1 MANIGFNTE
10 PYYDDYNEDKKFYR
24 ILYRPGYA
32 VQAREL
38 NQMQSIVQNQISRFG
53 SHIFKEGSMVI
64 AGESSIDTSVSFVK
78 LELSYGGILADSLL
92 KSLVGQTISN
102 AAGLKA
108 QVIWYSNSTSSDSPT
123 LFVRYTNSQTD
134 GTTSLSTRQ
143 FTETD
148 VLSNTD
154 NTIQVLVAATAATG
168 KGSIASIKRGV
179 YFIKNNFVLVT
190 DQTIVLDKYTN
201 TPSYRI
207 GLIATESEITAEEDN
222 SLFDNAQ
229 ASFNYAAPGAHRYS
243 IDLTLTALPALDA
256 AITFTTNTVY
266 TAGQLVKNGNFYYSV
281 TTGGVSSISQYPTHV
296 SGTASNGTVKFKY
309 VETYDATADT
319 TSDTDFIELIRT
331 FAGQTQKHVTTTA
344 YSVLE
349 QTLARRTFDE
359 SGNYTVRPF
368 NIDVREHRNNNRGS
382 FTTGKT
388 YALGDIVSNGNNTY
402 VAKNAGVAGST
413 APIHTVGSVS
423 DGTVTWEYN
432 ADPYYNRGVYTPE
445 QGGDESKLA
454 VGLEPGK
461 AYVQG
466 YEIEKIGTEFINVN
480 KARDSVSVTND
491 VISTTM
497 GNYVVVQN
505 VNNLPDIA
513 RFATVNL
520 YSYLTSSVGTAPSGL
535 IGTARVRGL
544 QLDAGSG
551 GGAIGTQTAHYKLFL
566 FDVKL
571 NTTAPF
577 AEVVKSFWSQGS
589 SNDTNLNFSADIVP
603 VLELERGSVT
613 SYTSSSYGTQGS
625 GVYLQGVGTN
635 FANDLQVGDYI
646 QVGGTNVR
654 IVSIDGTYTTT
665 RIVVD
670 TAVNVVGVQYFEVL
684 TALQETQNTPLVF
697 PLPNFAINDISDIE
711 YTGIQYNRLQ
721 LGAGGDATWTITG
734 CKFADTGLPQN
745 YVVIDDDASAGGA
758 VINAT
763 VTGGATDTL
772 TITTSSSYANRYVKV
787 LAAVKKNSSSALT
800 QRTKTL
806 KTLVGATG
814 TGGTDPALFGTG
826 ASGGTAPGFNS
837 QAIATSPVITL
848 GKADG
853 YRLISV
859 KMAPSKAWGATTV
872 YTDYTIDITDRYDFD
887 DGQRSTHYDLARIKL
902 KASFAP
908 PTSPILVEFGYFA
921 HGPGDFFTVKSYPY
935 PTYLDYRAIPMFN
948 GQPLRDYID
957 FRPRIN
963 DDGVT
968 FGSGTAFGAA
978 SVNLM
983 PMRGQDL
990 VCDYSYYLARKSKIA
1005 LDFSG
1010 NFFAIDGVSSLNPGD
1025 AEDPALGMVLYNLAL
1040 EPYTFSTTQNSVSVT
1055 KIDNKR
1061 YTMRDIGKLE
1071 KRIDNLEYYTS
1082 LSLLEQQTE
1091 SLKVTDTS
1099 GNDRFKNGFFV
1110 DGFAGHDSG
1119 DTTNQDY
1126 LCSID
1131 MERQELRPFYTMQNI
1146 NMIEKLV
1153 DDSARNGAGY
1163 KLYGDVITL
1172 PVLSTPP
1179 LITQG
1184 YASRL
1189 ENINPF
1195 AVFTF
1200 IGDVKLNPSSDDW
1213 FETDRRPDVIVN
1225 VEGNYNTIKNLAE
1238 KAGVLGTVWNAW
1250 QTQWTGQPYSTGV
1263 TQYVADKR
1271 GLGVVGW
1278 RDGTTSTTDAATL
1291 DQMFGNGPAAS
1302 GWAHRV
1308 VQQETYAVNIGQSRT
1323 GVTSSIVTTI
1333 DKQVVADR
1341 VLSTAAIPYIRSR
1354 NILVQTQKLK
1364 PSTRF
1369 YPFFDGVDITAYC
1382 TPATKLTYTQPSGYA
1397 GTFDAFVNVGA
1408 NSTMK
1413 QRQVNGDT
1421 QVCLTRGDV
1430 IYTSI
1435 RSGTSYTIDTSPAT
1449 AVVVGSSYDYNTGI
1463 YTLDIVNVIG
1473 SFSANDKIS
1482 GSNSSATALVSAAPS
1497 VKVAGDPLVTNA
1509 NGELNLLFNIPN
1521 TDAIRFR
1528 TGTREL
1534 KLVDTTTVD
1543 GDFSSRGRANYTASG
1558 VLETK
1563 QQTVNAVRNALINE
1577 EPAYGNQVIVG
1588 DAGSRVVSDTG
1599 WYDPLAQT
1607 FLVQSSGGAFLSG
1620 VDIFF
1625 ATKDASIPVTIE
1637 IREVVNGFP
1646 GKRVLPFSR
1655 KTIKPA
1661 DVNAPIAGTQIDE
1674 TVFNT
1679 VLLDNVKVAKYDAP
1693 TRFNFDSP
1701 VYVQDNTEYAIVL
1714 ASDSNNYKVW
1724 ISQLGDQIPGSS
1736 RTISEQ
1742 PYAGVLFKSQNAS
1755 TWTADQTQDLKF
1767 TIYRC
1772 QFDTQ
1777 AVSDVQFINDQV
1789 PLQTLD
1795 TDPFEV
1801 RIGVTTVRVWQKD
1814 HGFTVDGNKSSTV
1827 TISGVANAVAGIP
1840 ASELNG
1846 KHTISNVDLDSYTI
1860 AVSTSPTATTYG
1872 GGDGI
1877 RATRN
1882 IQFDYAQPSVQVQA
1896 FTETS
1901 VDYSLKTITGLSVDN
1916 YTNGGS
1922 QAAYVQDSS
1931 PSGILINQTNYFST
1945 PRMIASSV
1953 NEADLIS
1960 GSDKK
1965 SLTMHVAMSTNNDRL
1980 SPVIDTHRT
1989 SFIAI
1994 SNKVNSPT
2002 ETNMNVASLDYT
2014 PIVSANTTIG
2024 FSGSTL
2030 TCSDSNTKKLL
2041 AALTVGKYLTISGS
2055 TSGANDGTF
2064 LISAVATDGATVT
2077 VTGKTFTTQ
2086 ASGTAITLNQ
2096 REMFVSEISPTGGSA
2111 YSAYVTKKVNLAN
2124 PSSFLRVMFSV
2135 NLPKEA
2141 TIEVYYKANPAGAAT
2156 GFERLNH
2163 NLMTPDS
2170 VIPNYDNSTN
2180 KFVDVSYS
2188 LSGMASYDGVLIKI
2202 VMKSINSS
2210 AIPRIKDLRV
2220 ISCA

>member
-10 PYYDDYNEDKKFYR
+10 PYYDDFSEDKKFYR
-24 ILYRPGYA
+24 VLYRPGYA

-38 NQMQSIVQNQISRFG
+38 NQMQSILQNQISRFG

-64 AGESSIDTSVSFVK
+64 PGASSIDTSVEYVK
-78 LELSYGGILADSLL
+78 LESTYGGVLSDSLL
-92 KSLVGQTISN
+92 ASFVGQSISN
-102 AAGLKA
+102 VDGLNA
-108 QVIWYSNSTSSDSPT
+108 QVIWYAQSTSTDPGV
-123 LFVRYTNSQTD
+123 LFVRYNNS
-134 GTTSLSTRQ
+134 TTTGSGDAQASTRV
-143 FTETD
+143 FTEGD
-148 VLSNTD
+148 ILSNFGFTL
-154 NTIQVLVAATAATG
+154 QVQVAASNATG
-168 KGSIASIKRGV
+168 KGSVASIQRGV
-179 YFIKNNFVLVT
+179 YFIKNNFVLVQ
-190 DQTIVLDKYTN
+190 DQTIVLDKFSN

-207 GLIATESEITAEEDN
+207 GLVATENEVTAEEDN

-229 ASFNYAAPGAHRYS
+229 ASFNYAAPGANRYS
-243 IDLTLTALPALDA
+243 IDLTLTALPALDS
-256 AITFTTNTVY
+256 AITYTTKTAY
-266 TAGQLVKNGNFYYSV
+266 KAGQLVKNGNYYYSV
-281 TTGGVSSISQYPTHV
+281 TTGGISAISTAPTHT
-296 SGTASNGTVKFKY
+296 SGTVLSGTVAFKY
-309 VETYDATADT
+309 IQTYDPAADT

-331 FAGQTQKHVTTTA
+331 FGGQTQKHVTTTA
-344 YSVLE
+344 YSILE

-368 NIDVREHRNNNRGS
+368 NIDVREHRSNNRGQ
-382 FTTGKT
+382 FATGT
-388 YALGDIVSNGNNTY
+388 SYLIGDVVTNGGNTY

-413 APIHTVGSVS
+413 LPVHTVGTVT
-423 DGTVTWEYN
+423 DGTVSWEYN
-432 ADPYYNRGVYTPE
+432 TQPFYNRGVYTPE
-445 QGGDESKLA
+445 LGGDESLLA
-454 VGLEPGK
+454 IGLEPGK

-466 YEIEKIGTEFINVN
+466 YEIEKISTEFIDVP
-480 KARDSVSVTND
+480 KARDYASVAND

-505 VNNLPDIA
+505 VNNMPDIA
-513 RFATVNL
+513 HFGLINL
-520 YSYLTSSVGTAPSGL
+520 YSYANASVGVAPSGL

-544 QLDAGSG
+544 QYDAGSG

-577 AEVVKSFWSQGS
+577 AEVVKSFWAQGE
-589 SNDTNLNFSADIVP
+589 SNDANLNFSADIVP
-603 VLELERGSVT
+603 ILELQRGSVT
-613 SYTSSSYGTQGS
+613 SYTSNTYGTQGS

-635 FANDLQVGDYI
+635 FTNDLQVGDYI

-670 TAVNVVGVQYFEVL
+670 TAVNVVGVQYSEVL
-684 TALQETQNTPLVF
+684 TSLLETQLAPLVF
-697 PLPNFAINDISDIE
+697 PLPNYAIKDISDIE
-711 YTGIQYNRLQ
+711 YTSMQYNIIQ
-721 LGAGGDATWTITG
+721 MGGLNSESTGYASQTWTISG
-734 CKFADTGLPQN
+734 ASFASTANPLN
-745 YVVIDDDASAGGA
+745 YIVIDDDATAGGV

-763 VTGGATDTL
+763 LSGGGTQTL
-772 TITTSSSYANRYVKV
+772 KIVVPNTYAGRYIKV
-787 LAAVKKNSSSALT
+787 LAAVTKNSSSALT
-800 QRTKTL
+800 QRTKEL
-806 KTLVGATG
+806 KTATGATG
-814 TGGTDPALFGTG
+814 ATPALFGSTLDLN
-826 ASGGTAPGFNS
+826 T
-837 QAIATSPVITL
+837 QAVATSSSITL

-853 YRLISV
+853 YKLISV
-859 KMAPSKAWGATTV
+859 RMAPTKAFNATCA
-872 YTDYTIDITDRYDFD
+872 YTDYTLDITDRYDFD
-887 DGQRSTHYDLARIKL
+887 DGQRPTHYDLARISL
-902 KASFAP
+902 KPSYAP
-908 PTSPILVEFGYFA
+908 PTAPILVEFQYFI

-935 PTYLDYRAIPMFN
+935 PTFIDYKAIPLYN

-968 FGSGTAFGAA
+968 FGGTAFAA
-978 SVNLM
+978 SNVNLL
-983 PMRGQDL
+983 PMRGADL

-1005 LDFSG
+1005 LDFG
-1010 NFFAIDGVSSLNPGD
+1010 GKFFSINGVSSLKPGD
-1025 AEDPALGMVLYNLAL
+1025 AEDPALGMVLYNLSL

-1099 GNDRFKNGFFV
+1099 GNDRYKNGFFV
-1110 DGFAGHDSG
+1110 DAFNGHDSG

-1131 MERQELRPFYTMQNI
+1131 MERAELRPFYTMQNI
-1146 NMIEKLV
+1146 NMVEKLV
-1153 DDSARNGAGY
+1153 DDISRNGAGY

-1263 TQYVADKR
+1263 QTYVGDKR

-1278 RDGTTSTTDAATL
+1278 RDGTTSSTDAATL
-1291 DQMFGNGPAAS
+1291 DQMFGNGPANS

-1308 VQQETYAVNIGQSRT
+1308 VQAETLAVNIGQSRT

-1354 NILVQTQKLK
+1354 NILIQTQKLK
-1364 PSTRF
+1364 PTTRF
-1369 YPFFDGVDITAYC
+1369 YPFFDGVDISNFC
-1382 TPATKLTYTQPSGYA
+1382 TPATKIVYTQPSGYS
-1397 GTFDAFVNVGA
+1397 GEFDAFVNVGA
-1408 NSTMK
+1408 NSTMTA
-1413 QRQVNGDT
+1413 RQVNGDT

-1430 IYTSI
+1430 IYVSQ
-1435 RSGTSYTIDTSPAT
+1435 RSTNSYTVDTSPAT
-1449 AVVVGSSYDYNTGI
+1449 AVVVGSSYNYNTGE
-1463 YTLDIVNVIG
+1463 YSLDVVNVKG
-1473 SFSANDKIS
+1473 SGAFTANDKLTGTNS
-1482 GSNSSATALVSAAPS
+1482 GATCKVSATPT
-1497 VKVAGDPLVTNA
+1497 VAVLGDNLVTNV

-1521 TDAIRFR
+1521 TDSIRFR

-1534 KLVDTTTVD
+1534 KLVDTVAVD
-1543 GDFSSRGRANYTASG
+1543 GDFSSRARANYTATG

-1563 QQTVNAVRNALINE
+1563 QQTVNAVRNALIAE
-1577 EPAYGNQVIVG
+1577 EPAYANQVIVG

-1607 FLVQSSGGAFLSG
+1607 FLVQSPGGAFLSG

-1625 ATKDASIPVTIE
+1625 ATKDPNFPVTIE

-1655 KTIKPA
+1655 KSIKPA
-1661 DVNAPIAGTQIDE
+1661 QVNAPIAGTAID
-1674 TVFNT
+1674 TNVFNT
-1679 VLLDNVKVAKYDAP
+1679 VKLNDVTVAKYDAP

-1714 ASDSNNYKVW
+1714 SSDSNNYKVW
-1724 ISQLGDQIPGSS
+1724 ISQLGDTIPGSS

-1777 AVSDVQFINDQV
+1777 ALSDVQFINDNV

-1795 TDPFEV
+1795 VDPFEV
-1801 RIGVTTVRVWQKD
+1801 RSGVTTVRVWQKD
-1814 HGFTVDGNKSSTV
+1814 HGLTTTSTV
-1827 TISGVANAVAGIP
+1827 TISGVASAVAGIP

-1846 KHTISNVDLDSYTI
+1846 KHSIANIDLDSYTI
-1860 AVSTSPTATTYG
+1860 TVTTTPTSTTYG
-1872 GGDGI
+1872 GGTGVK
-1877 RATRN
+1877 ATRN
-1882 IQFDYAQPSVQVQA
+1882 VQFDIAQPSVQVQS
-1896 FTETS
+1896 FSETS
-1901 VDYSLKTITGLSVDN
+1901 VDYSLKTITGQSVDSLSQSA
-1916 YTNGGS
+1916 YT
-1922 QAAYVQDSS
+1922 QDVN
-1931 PSGILINQTNYFST
+1931 PSGILINESNYFSS
-1945 PRMIASSV
+1945 PRMVASSV
-1953 NEADLIS
+1953 NEADLIATT
-1960 GSDKK
+1960 DKK
-1965 SLTMHVAMSTNNDRL
+1965 SLTMHVAMSTTNDRL
-1980 SPVIDTHRT
+1980 SPILDTHRT

-2002 ETNMNVASLDYT
+2002 ETNMNVPNLDYT
-2014 PIVSANTTIG
+2014 PVVSANTTIAW
-2024 FSGSTL
+2024 SGSTI
-2030 TCSDSNTKKLL
+2030 TSADSTTKAKL
-2041 AALTVGKYLTISGS
+2041 AALTVGKYLTISGNTAHSS
-2055 TSGANDGTF
+2055 TNNGTF
-2064 LISAVATDGATVT
+2064 LINAVAIDGSSVTLTGASFVTEAASVATTIV
-2077 VTGKTFTTQ
+2077 
-2086 ASGTAITLNQ
+2086 Q
-2096 REMFVSEISPTGGSA
+2096 REMFVAEISPHGGST

-2124 PSSFLRVMFSV
+2124 PSSYLRVMFSI

-2141 TIEVYYKANPAGAAT
+2141 SIEVYYKANPAGAAT
-2156 GFERLNH
+2156 GYDQITH
-2163 NLMTPDS
+2163 TLMTPDTA
-2170 VIPNYDNSTN
+2170 IPNYTNSDN
-2180 KFVDVSYS
+2180 KFVDVTYS
-2188 LSGMASYDGVLIKI
+2188 LTNMPTYDAVLVKL
-2202 VMKSINSS
+2202 VMKSTNSS